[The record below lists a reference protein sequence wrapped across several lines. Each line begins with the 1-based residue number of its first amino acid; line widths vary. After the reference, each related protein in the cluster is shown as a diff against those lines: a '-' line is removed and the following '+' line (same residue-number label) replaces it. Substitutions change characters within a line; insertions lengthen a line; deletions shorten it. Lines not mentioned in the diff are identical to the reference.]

1 MVLWAL
7 SGLIL
12 GLSDTWRLIINTR
25 TTTMAS
31 QIVFI
36 IQYSPNWDDLAPS
49 LKLEALVLDL
59 KTTNSKLFGAEED
72 IKRNSCAKGQ

>member
-1 MVLWAL
+1 
-7 SGLIL
+7 
-12 GLSDTWRLIINTR
+12 
-25 TTTMAS
+25 MAS